1 MSAGR
6 EVVMGQKIGIYLY
19 HQENVRCYIPV
30 VSDSENKIHIGNETW
45 QKFCIKI
52 SLYFQS
58 NSKNTTSDLREE
70 MRHHTA
76 DTTDGMLSLGKEDMV
91 SAIVLWCLVSNLI
104 PCKKE
109 LKSLGSCLCKNTT
122 MNRENLN

>member
-1 MSAGR
+1 MLWSCGYDTVIIWEMSAGR

-52 SLYFQS
+52 S
-58 NSKNTTSDLREE
+58 
-70 MRHHTA
+70 
-76 DTTDGMLSLGKEDMV
+76 
-91 SAIVLWCLVSNLI
+91 
-104 PCKKE
+104 
-109 LKSLGSCLCKNTT
+109 
-122 MNRENLN
+122 